1 MGFSQLNIQRQGER
15 YGKVLA
21 QSTPRKLALVVGIN
35 QYQSQPLDGC
45 INDVELQRHLLI
57 SLMSALQTENVTAVL
72 DI

>member
-1 MGFSQLNIQRQGER
+1 VGFSQLNIQRQGER

-45 INDVELQRHLLI
+45 INDLELQRHLLI

>member
-1 MGFSQLNIQRQGER
+1 VGFSQLNIQRQGER